1 MCSIKYSN
9 RRHLIIQLAH
19 SMLRFDAHSPC
30 CVVILM
36 TLSLLLVLIHCWVI
50 SASPFEISKQIYW
63 IIHVYSEQEREPC
76 TNERTKYFL
85 KNRFWLCLLR
95 YSMNFNAFSYHL
107 RQLFTHSICLSEV
120 TCPNNFIA
128 MSIQFLCPTMLH
140 FHVVSNL
147 HHFQFSP
154 INGKCTKQILNKYL
168 TYRIEISRII
178 WTI

>member
-9 RRHLIIQLAH
+9 RRHLIIQPAH

-76 TNERTKYFL
+76 TNERTKYFFKKTIL
-85 KNRFWLCLLR
+85 
-95 YSMNFNAFSYHL
+95 A
-107 RQLFTHSICLSEV
+107 LFTSIFNEFQCI
-120 TCPNNFIA
+120 FISFT
-128 MSIQFLCPTMLH
+128 SIVHAFYLPFWSNKPKQFYCNVNTISVPDDAP
-140 FHVVSNL
+140 FPCS
-147 HHFQFSP
+147 FQSTWFP
-154 INGKCTKQILNKYL
+154 IL
-168 TYRIEISRII
+168 TN
-178 WTI
+178 